1 MNQFLTTAT
10 SEEQYHEIVNNFLLW
25 LKRQPYMR
33 QQMNRDKVS
42 TLVFQLGY
50 TLVDGNDGEKFL
62 FPTKTAVQH
71 EKDYPAYWEQWQKKQ
86 KKK

>member
-1 MNQFLTTAT
+1 MNEFLTTAT
-10 SEEQYHEIVNNFLLW
+10 SEEQYHEIVNNFLFW

-33 QQMNRDKVS
+33 QQMNKDKVS

-50 TLVDGNDGEKFL
+50 TLVYGKDGEKFL
-62 FPTKTAVQH
+62 FPTKTAIQH
-71 EKDYPAYWEQWQKKQ
+71 EKDYTAYWEQWQKKQ